1 MSKSKRILAVLGVIV
16 LVVSGYGGWRVYQGK
31 QMTKQ
36 SMTDTQKLAKGT
48 GSGSA
53 SSAFQVPGSN
63 GTTPVVSSDPVSPSS
78 PSSTPSSGEYKQL
91 MAKTYQQMLDTMQNL
106 KSCTLALQA
115 HTISFSDYKAST
127 LQAQATFASAEAFV
141 RANPPRDESLKA
153 SYQEFLAGISLAK
166 DSMDVL
172 LKGISSFNPSKFYEA
187 RDMGVKA
194 QQQVI
199 NAYAHF

>member
-1 MSKSKRILAVLGVIV
+1 MSKSKRILAILGVIV
-16 LVVSGYGGWRVYQGK
+16 LLVSGYAGWRVYQGK

-36 SMTDTQKLAKGT
+36 NMADTQKLAQGT
-48 GSGSA
+48 GNGTA
-53 SSAFQVPGSN
+53 SSASVPPS
-63 GTTPVVSSDPVSPSS
+63 PVSPSS
-78 PSSTPSSGEYKQL
+78 APNSKYKQL

-106 KSCTLALQA
+106 KSSTLALQA

-127 LQAQATFASAEAFV
+127 LQSQATFSSAEAFV
-141 RANPPRDESLKA
+141 RANPPTDESLKA
-153 SYQEFLAGISLAK
+153 SYQDFLAGISLAK